1 MPASAAAAAA
11 AAPAGRGLMG
21 VFNFFFFTCVI
32 YIVQDKSND
41 CVPNSNNERED
52 LGKI

>member
-1 MPASAAAAAA
+1 MQKTLTNVITI
-11 AAPAGRGLMG
+11 GELWE
-21 VFNFFFFTCVI
+21 FLIFFFTCVI